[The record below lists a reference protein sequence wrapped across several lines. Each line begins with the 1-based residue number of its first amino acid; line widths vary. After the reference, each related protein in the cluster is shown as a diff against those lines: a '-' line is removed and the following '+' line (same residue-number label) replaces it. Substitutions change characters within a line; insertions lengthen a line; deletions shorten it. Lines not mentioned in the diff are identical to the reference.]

1 MLIPNLLKGDRVKLS
16 ALKKEDVDKITMWH
30 EDVDFL
36 RNYDGKIAYPE
47 TKESIEKWYEETI
60 NSKENFCFSII
71 TLEEKNMIGFL
82 VLSSI
87 MWNNGSSWISI
98 CIGDEKNRKKGYG
111 SEALRLLI
119 DYSFREL
126 NLYRLQLT
134 VFSYN
139 TSAIKTYEKLGFKKE
154 GVYREAIYRDN
165 NRYDMYLYGL
175 LKKEWCMERY
185 NE

>member
-1 MLIPNLLKGDRVKLS
+1 MLIPNLLKGDRIKLS
-16 ALKKEDVDKITMWH
+16 ALKKEDVDKITMWY

-36 RNYDGKIAYPE
+36 RNYDGGIAYPE
-47 TKESIEKWYEETI
+47 TKESMEKWYEETI
-60 NSKENFCFSII
+60 NSKENFCFSIRI
-71 TLEEKNMIGFL
+71 LEEKNMIGFL

-87 MWNNGSSWISI
+87 MWNNGSFWISI
-98 CIGDEKNRKKGYG
+98 CIGNEENRKKGYG
-111 SEALRLLI
+111 SEALKLLI

-126 NLYRLQLT
+126 NLHRLQLT

-175 LKKEWCMERY
+175 LKKEWCMD
-185 NE
+185 